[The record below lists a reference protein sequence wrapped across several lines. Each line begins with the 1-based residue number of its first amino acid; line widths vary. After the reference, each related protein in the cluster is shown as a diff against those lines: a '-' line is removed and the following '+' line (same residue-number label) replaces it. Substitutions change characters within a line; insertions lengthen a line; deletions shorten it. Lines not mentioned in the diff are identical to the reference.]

1 MITGLEKLVGA
12 ITRSRTYFG
21 VACASFVAVVGLILF
36 SDLEGEAKALF
47 LALFGPFPASH
58 RAFRHHRGSGEWTQ
72 GTESERRP

>member
-1 MITGLEKLVGA
+1 MFTGLEKLVGA

-36 SDLEGEAKALF
+36 SDLEGEAKAPF
-47 LALFGPFPASH
+47 LALLVPSLPAIVRSAITAD
-58 RAFRHHRGSGEWTQ
+58 RERDA